1 MIASARVLS
10 RWSPLIAIYWERPDE
25 YESRAD
31 PCVHESEKA
40 GKDSGCKGKTGQKI
54 RILFY
59 YIKKIWSLYF
69 GKKVVLELSSG
80 TNFVYSLN
88 PIVIIIMTIADSHLW
103 RPSGPYYPARP
114 GHPRPLTVMPRK
126 ALYMSST

>member
-1 MIASARVLS
+1 MKSGLTIACMNLKKLAKILDAR
-10 RWSPLIAIYWERPDE
+10 ERQD
-25 YESRAD
+25 
-31 PCVHESEKA
+31 K
-40 GKDSGCKGKTGQKI
+40 KSGFFF
-54 RILFY
+54 ILY
-59 YIKKIWSLYF
+59 KKIWSLYF

-114 GHPRPLTVMPRK
+114 GHPRSLTVMPQK